1 MTTTTDRLQ
10 NSFGRMSAAAI
21 DIPMDVLG
29 EHIMRLIGD
38 VGKLHYVSPGD
49 LHVFGRDAA
58 VPPASVEDAMRYGT
72 KLFDAVYYFACEQT
86 DRPTIQTGRDGR
98 DTLAAEILMAK
109 KRLLWTAIFLMLR
122 GSYPSSTGNQLGT
135 DVPAFLVNIAGMRES
150 PAVVAGG
157 LASFNLQNI
166 PTGWIRFIDW
176 SAFAPEIKQ
185 RLALGLAGYRMLGP
199 FKIYNV
205 RDGAPPDVVDAFNWV
220 RQIGSQ
226 RPDYDILSATRSSS
240 LIARLGSWN
249 KSLGNLILL
258 AFTPAQITEMVAN
271 KILFQTPVR
280 DPRADTWRTWVSG
293 TQIVLS
299 NPIIFDRVPHTV
311 I

>member
-21 DIPMDVLG
+21 DIPLDVLG
-29 EHIMRLIGD
+29 AHIMRLIGD

-49 LHVFGRDAA
+49 LNVFGANAA
-58 VPPASVEDAMRYGT
+58 TPPTSVENAMRFGS
-72 KLFDAVYYFACEQT
+72 KLFDAVYYFACEVT
-86 DRPTIQTGRDGR
+86 DRPAVKVGQDLGAG
-98 DTLAAEILMAK
+98 LPAEILMAK

-122 GSYPSSTGNQLGT
+122 GSYPSSTGAQLGS
-135 DVPAFLVNIAGMRES
+135 DVPAFLVNIAGMQDS
-150 PAVVAGG
+150 PAVVAAG

-205 RDGAPPDVVDAFNWV
+205 RDDATPEVIAAVNWV
-220 RQIGSQ
+220 KQISSQ
-226 RPDYDILSATRSSS
+226 RPDYDILSATRSSA

-271 KILFQTPVR
+271 KILFQIPVR
-280 DPRADTWRTWVSG
+280 DPRADTWRTWATGV
-293 TQIVLS
+293 QIALT
-299 NPIIFDRVPHTV
+299 NPIVFERPVNTTI
-311 I
+311 